1 MNSEPKRL
9 IEMEEDEDY
18 SVIESGRFKIIK
30 QKLESKTEYQ
40 IIMDNVDAL
49 TDLSGLK
56 EKEIINLYDVLEIA
70 VKTWIM
76 KNKQ

>member
-1 MNSEPKRL
+1 
-9 IEMEEDEDY
+9 MEEDEDY

-76 KNKQ
+76 KNKK